1 MAKIVAMDSVRE
13 KQAKDM
19 IDTVV
24 SDMEKA
30 EPNSGETQAKANS
43 RVKQAEIDKNIDA
56 VTQKSE
62 KAAAFS
68 KAFMQKSQD
77 VVRMQAQFNNSNDKD
92 DREDIKNRVLASGIL
107 ALEDID
113 AALATL
119 RSARADILTRL
130 NSTFDWARKD
140 VNQVVKERQFPKAQF
155 ELELNLNRNLV
166 DSMHRACESNGA
178 PRREHEATNNGKTKK
193 AA

>member
-1 MAKIVAMDSVRE
+1 MAKVVAMDSARE

-19 IDTVV
+19 IERVV
-24 SDMEKA
+24 TDMENTPA
-30 EPNSGETQAKANS
+30 GGQETQAQTAS
-43 RVKQAEIDKNIDA
+43 RVKQAEIDKNLDA
-56 VTQKSE
+56 VAQKSE

-92 DREDIKNRVLASGIL
+92 DREEIKFQVLASGIL
-107 ALEDID
+107 GLEDID
-113 AALATL
+113 AAMATL

-140 VNQVVKERQFPKAQF
+140 VNQVVKERQFPAAQF

-166 DSMHRACESNGA
+166 DSMHRACEKNGA